1 MSLIELFNDIVVVVG
16 NKLYLS
22 KLEYFHEE
30 IGKPLP
36 DLDKVKKYYSII
48 E

>member
-1 MSLIELFNDIVVVVG
+1 MDRIELFNDIGVVVG
-16 NKLYLS
+16 NKLYLP

-36 DLDKVKKYYSII
+36 DLDKVKKHYQII
-48 E
+48 S